1 MSGSRAGLNKPI
13 LLVAVLAGA
22 AALATSHYLMY
33 RFGVNRGRAQ
43 IESRIYGRQH
53 HKIAW
58 LNAGRAIDDVFR
70 RLGTD
75 IGVSRAL
82 GASTYHSQIG
92 QDQWVLQG
100 VFPGV
105 RDGYFVDI
113 GSADGMYL
121 SNTKSLEDRGW
132 TGVCIDPFPTN
143 VESRTC
149 DVIPEVVYSSSGQVL
164 SFRQAGVL
172 GGIQDHLNRYASDKS
187 VQNAALIEF
196 TTTTMNEV
204 LESAQAPTF
213 LHYVSLD
220 VEGAEYE
227 VLQGFDLGKYQVG
240 AFTIEHNFEEP
251 KRTQIRELLE
261 RHGYRIALSI
271 QFDDWYLPVEKHN

>member
-1 MSGSRAGLNKPI
+1 MSGSRASTIKLV
-13 LLVAVLAGA
+13 LLVVVL
-22 AALATSHYLMY
+22 AALAAFAASHYFMY
-33 RFGVNRGRAQ
+33 RVGVNRGRAQ

-53 HKIAW
+53 HKNTW
-58 LNAGRAIDDVFR
+58 LDFGKAIDDVFR
-70 RLGTD
+70 RVGTD
-75 IGVSRAL
+75 IGVSQVF

-105 RDGYFVDI
+105 RNGYFVDI
-113 GSADGMYL
+113 GSSDGILL
-121 SNTKSLEDRGW
+121 SNTKALEEQGW

-149 DVIPEVVYSSSGQVL
+149 DVFPEVVYNSPGQLL
-164 SFRQAGVL
+164 SFRQAGTL
-172 GGIQDHLNRYASDKS
+172 GGIQSHLNRYASNKR
-187 VQNAALIEF
+187 VKNAQLVEF
-196 TTTTMNEV
+196 TTTTV
-204 LESAQAPTF
+204 DKILDRAQAPAY

-227 VLQGFDLGKYQVG
+227 VLRGFDLGKYQVG